1 MVEGTLQETQG
12 VIHALR
18 VIKSGLSAQE
28 CGNMGDVRDS
38 WADDEADCQ
47 TSSQKSPHNVKAN
60 DVELGQAGPSE
71 QVSRNMNEVHGS
83 CPNDETDCQGSG
95 QLQSSGNL
103 DNKATTNVTSTDVG
117 MNYPS
122 TASATAAE
130 TKRNSLNV
138 QEKTNH
144 PTPQSSCQTTRSDVP
159 SSVTMTSVTDEIS
172 SEKVP
177 LDLT

>member
-1 MVEGTLQETQG
+1 
-12 VIHALR
+12 
-18 VIKSGLSAQE
+18 
-28 CGNMGDVRDS
+28 MGDVRDS

-47 TSSQKSPHNVKAN
+47 TSSQKSSHNVKAN

-71 QVSRNMNEVHGS
+71 QASRNTNEVHGS
-83 CPNDETDCQGSG
+83 CPDDETDCQGSG

-103 DNKATTNVTSTDVG
+103 DNKATTNVTSRDVG

-122 TASATAAE
+122 TASTTAAE